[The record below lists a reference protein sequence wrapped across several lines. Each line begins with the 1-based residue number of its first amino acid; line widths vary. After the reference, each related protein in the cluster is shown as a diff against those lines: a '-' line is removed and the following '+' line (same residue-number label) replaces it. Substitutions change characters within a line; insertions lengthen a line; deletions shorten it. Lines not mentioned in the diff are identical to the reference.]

1 MEWFHKKWI
10 IDEEEGEQEFLSTLF
25 GTSDIVCANEDVSTF
40 HLIHVAGNMYVI
52 IIFFLLGTSH
62 GAAV

>member
-40 HLIHVAGNMYVI
+40 HVIHVAGNLYVI
-52 IIFFLLGTSH
+52 I
-62 GAAV
+62 V